1 MSVQDQTETVTL
13 LTMVYV
19 FFSCCLP
26 ANRSLGFLIYT
37 SPSEIH
43 KRCGA
48 FAPPWIF
55 CDFVQNF
62 TEGDMTNYRQS
73 QFVLEEG
80 IIKKNR
86 IGTHKKKVKGG
97 WGKEWA
103 CDLFEY
109 VTLQRQR
116 YQDETGRLI
125 THTAGLLIQG
135 KGRTQKLIWPV
146 Q

>member
-1 MSVQDQTETVTL
+1 M
-13 LTMVYV
+13 
-19 FFSCCLP
+19 
-26 ANRSLGFLIYT
+26 
-37 SPSEIH
+37 H

-55 CDFVQNF
+55 HNFVQNF
-62 TEGDMTNYRQS
+62 PEDDMTNYCPS

-80 IIKKNR
+80 IIKK
-86 IGTHKKKVKGG
+86 TEHWWHKKKSKGG
-97 WGKEWA
+97 WGKQWA
-103 CDLFEY
+103 HNLFEY

-125 THTAGLLIQG
+125 THTADSLIWEE
-135 KGRTQKLIWPV
+135 GRAQKLIWPI